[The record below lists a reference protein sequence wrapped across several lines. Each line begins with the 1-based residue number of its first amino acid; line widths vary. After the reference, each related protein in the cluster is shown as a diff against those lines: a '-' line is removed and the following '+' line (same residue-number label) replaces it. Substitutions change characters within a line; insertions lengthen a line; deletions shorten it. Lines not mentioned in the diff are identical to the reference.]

1 MKILIIEDE
10 FPAAKQLQKL
20 ILRYKPKANILNVID
35 SVEMAVNWFNTNAS
49 PDLIFMDIQL
59 ADGLSF
65 DIFNHTKV
73 MAPVIFTTAFD
84 QYTLKAFKVNSVDY
98 LLKPIEPNELQA
110 AILKFEQ
117 QFAQDSAV
125 DQVLLQHLMQSI
137 NKPIY
142 KERFLLKIGQQLSFV
157 PTTDIAYFFSTDGIV
172 YIKTQEGK
180 KHLLDQ
186 TLDQLNQELNPA
198 FFFRINRKTIISIH
212 AILKIHPY
220 FNSRLILEVSPK
232 PDFDLIVS
240 RDRVGDF
247 KNWLDGQTS

>member
-1 MKILIIEDE
+1 MNILIIEDE

-20 ILRYKPKANILNVID
+20 ILRYKPKANILTVID
-35 SVEMAVNWFNTNAS
+35 SVEMAISWFNTNAS

-65 DIFNHTKV
+65 DIFKHTKV
-73 MAPVIFTTAFD
+73 NAPVIFTTAFD

-98 LLKPIEPNELQA
+98 LLKPIEPDELQA

-117 QFAQDSAV
+117 QFAQVSTF
-125 DQVLLQHLMQSI
+125 DQALLQQLMQSVY
-137 NKPIY
+137 KPTY

-157 PTTDIAYFFSTDGIV
+157 PTTDISYFFSTDGIV
-172 YIKTQEGK
+172 YLKTQEGK

-186 TLDQLNQELNPA
+186 TLDQLYRELNPT
-198 FFFRINRKTIISIH
+198 FFFRINRKAIIGID

-220 FNSRLILEVSPK
+220 FNSRLILEVHPK

-247 KNWLDGQTS
+247 KNWLDGQAS